1 MRGGER
7 DGLYTVLAAIGLGL
21 AMLGLATSGT
31 VAWIL
36 RLSGVVLTAT
46 AALGLAV
53 SVLRQRSK

>member
-1 MRGGER
+1 MRGGGR
-7 DGLYTVLAAIGLGL
+7 DELYTALAAIGLGL

-36 RLSGVVLTAT
+36 RLSGFVLTAT

-53 SVLRQRSK
+53 TVLRQRSK

>member
-1 MRGGER
+1 MRGGGR
-7 DGLYTVLAAIGLGL
+7 DGLYTALAAIGLGL
-21 AMLGLATSGT
+21 AMLSLATSGA